1 MNTPRRSSGTSTFD
15 CLYVLS
21 GHILTAIF
29 APMST
34 LNVFGFFALAA
45 GKRVAAHVAG
55 ATYPIHHNH
64 YVTSLKTTSDD
75 SETYPS
81 ATLRVYSGAGDAP
94 LPDNTITF
102 IVAKAFAPTG
112 KPVELDVLYM
122 YTIPGD
128 PNDDEYEVRLSSL
141 ALTYVSVPSLQDG
154 VPDCPVFAYGV
165 SHLPANHTPQ
175 VLTDGS
181 KTFTLSVTEYV
192 NGAVKSSDL
201 ESVIHVCVKSILTF
215 IFQMHVPGNQTLA
228 NVPLPCALSCTQF
241 LGQCNGFSDSTL
253 LQITL
258 GHVTLSLGP
267 HSLPQPPTNPSTS
280 SPGTTMTPVERKKY
294 LTIGSTP
301 TTAQSINTLVVEP
314 SSNPTLQ

>member
-1 MNTPRRSSGTSTFD
+1 
-15 CLYVLS
+15 
-21 GHILTAIF
+21 
-29 APMST
+29 
-34 LNVFGFFALAA
+34 
-45 GKRVAAHVAG
+45 
-55 ATYPIHHNH
+55 
-64 YVTSLKTTSDD
+64 
-75 SETYPS
+75 
-81 ATLRVYSGAGDAP
+81 
-94 LPDNTITF
+94 
-102 IVAKAFAPTG
+102 
-112 KPVELDVLYM
+112 M

-128 PNDDEYEVRLSSL
+128 PNDDEYE
-141 ALTYVSVPSLQDG
+141 DG

-201 ESVIHVCVKSILTF
+201 ESVIH
-215 IFQMHVPGNQTLA
+215 MHVPGNQTLA

-241 LGQCNGFSDSTL
+241 LGQCNGFSDSAL

-314 SSNPTLQ
+314 SSNPTLQSARKLKRQASSGTLSPVTDDDEIEEELEETPTKGKGKKRAKQ